1 MSERPTWDEYF
12 KKIVLATSER
22 SACDR
27 LHVGC
32 ILVKDNRIIS
42 QGYNGFLPGCPH
54 ESVVR
59 DNHEQAVLHA
69 EQNALMDCAKRG
81 ASCNGATAYVT
92 HYPCI
97 ICCRLLLAAGI
108 KQIKYINDYKNDEL
122 VQHFCDM
129 CQVSLINI
137 NNLKNK
143 NVAIRPVINK
153 ENTSQPFINKENT
166 SQQESWQCKIC
177 TIMNPHVN
185 KICMMCMSTRI
196 LTEI

>member
-153 ENTSQPFINKENT
+153 ENTSQ
-166 SQQESWQCKIC
+166 QESWQCKIC